1 MFAVNWMVDW
11 SKRTVAPLGPTSG
24 AFSTLLNQIVFPALI
39 GMPLKFALIELL
51 CGQLASV
58 VVVVGAAVVD
68 VVVVVGAAVVVVGAA
83 VVVVGAAVVVVGA
96 AVVVVGAAVVV
107 VGAAVV
113 VVGAAVVVVGAAV
126 VVVGAAV
133 VVVGAA
139 VVDVVVVV
147 VVGTQLPAPSHAP
160 RVHGVP
166 TGLGGFE
173 HMPVAVAGAQVPA
186 W

>member
-1 MFAVNWMVDW
+1 MVDW

-39 GMPLKFALIELL
+39 GVPLNFASIELL
-51 CGQLASV
+51 CTQLASV

-68 VVVVVGAAVVVVGAA
+68 VVVVFVVEDVVVGGVVVVVDVVVVGGA
-83 VVVVGAAVVVVGA
+83 VV
-96 AVVVVGAAVVV
+96 
-107 VGAAVV
+107 
-113 VVGAAVVVVGAAV
+113 
-126 VVVGAAV
+126 V

-147 VVGTQLPAPSHAP
+147 VVEDVVVGSVVVLELVVVVVVVATQLPAPSHAP
-160 RVHGVP
+160 PGHGVP
-166 TGLGGFE
+166 FGLGGFE
-173 HMPVAVAGAQVPA
+173 HMPVAGAQLPA

>member
-1 MFAVNWMVDW
+1 
-11 SKRTVAPLGPTSG
+11 VAPLGPTSD